1 VLIAPEPVSTIESRY
16 KDVNVFYGNG
26 GDEHLPIIAAP
37 MDTVI
42 ENNRY
47 LFIQNSRGLC
57 VPRTSRADVPIRAI
71 SVFPIFKAVSL
82 EEFENYIA
90 RLSNLPDYILID
102 IANGHMSRLY
112 KALDRFKKSKHFQYS
127 HVMIG
132 NIANPFTYKSDV
144 DENDLSYNKEL
155 AERVMNNIF
164 SESKVDRILSKY
176 FVVTESEKKKI
187 KTKKNNMFSEI
198 TRLSETVDQ
207 EMIAKKIVNRN
218 SDVKLLGKTNQKNL
232 VFEHNNKQFKVTTS
246 GRIL

>member
-1 VLIAPEPVSTIESRY
+1 MDKLEDEDKEEILGRFDSEEETDDMSGEGEPDMGDESEEPNVESPEPPSESPEGGEMTEMDFEPLG
-16 KDVNVFYGNG
+16 KKYG
-26 GDEHLPIIAAP
+26 
-37 MDTVI
+37 
-42 ENNRY
+42 
-47 LFIQNSRGLC
+47 
-57 VPRTSRADVPIRAI
+57 
-71 SVFPIFKAVSL
+71 KAVGDAYGIGL
-82 EEFENYIA
+82 T
-90 RLSNLPDYILID
+90 
-102 IANGHMSRLY
+102 
-112 KALDRFKKSKHFQYS
+112 KS
-127 HVMIG
+127 
-132 NIANPFTYKSDV
+132 NPFTYKSDV

-164 SESKVDRILSKY
+164 SESKVDKILSKY